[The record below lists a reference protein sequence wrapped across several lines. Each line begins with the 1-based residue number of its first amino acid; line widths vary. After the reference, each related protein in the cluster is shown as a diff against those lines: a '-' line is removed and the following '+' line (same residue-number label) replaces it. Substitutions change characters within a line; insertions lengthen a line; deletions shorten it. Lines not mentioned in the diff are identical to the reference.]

1 MMSLIGCTTKPIK
14 NNLPPQI
21 YLIPCNQSDFT
32 GTTYGEAIIYL
43 RQVMNE
49 RDVCASRLNGVIE
62 WSKQYGVMV
71 D

>member
-1 MMSLIGCTTKPIK
+1 MMSLIGCTAKPIK
-14 NNLPPQI
+14 NNFPPQI
-21 YLIPCNQSDFT
+21 YLIPCKQSEFT

-62 WSKQYGVMV
+62 WSKNNE
-71 D
+71 